1 MAALLLA
8 LLPVSVRYSQE
19 VRMYTLLGFWLMAA
33 TVALVCWAR
42 TPGQKR
48 WPCLYVLLMSAAF
61 YTHYFAAGCVL
72 VHWLFWW
79 RARADHAASLSP
91 RAWCLANAAI
101 VLLFVP
107 WLPNLLEQLSAGVA
121 AWIEPVTVQAALG
134 LPWQFM
140 LMEPRVAPAS
150 WWRLAPSL
158 LIVLCATLIVAQG
171 IGERR
176 YRPLLLGYFF
186 IPTISLFVLALFMPL
201 FLARYLVFAAPGI
214 PLLIAVALDSLARR
228 YPRPAMALFVLVV
241 VGQCYGLAM
250 VYRQADGMN
259 GTEMRRDYRLD
270 GLASQIEREAQP
282 GDDIVLDSL
291 ISYLPFLY
299 YNTSAIE
306 PRFHVRT
313 AFPAFL
319 ASSVGGGYALIPLAK
334 RWIYFHDPALV
345 QCRRHRVWW
354 IPLESPDHFR
364 TLFSGDWQTRQ
375 TLWSGSAAAY
385 LFSVNTA
392 SVATGGLKP
401 QPPPAAR
408 NCQPGPSATSASR
421 TRH

>member
-1 MAALLLA
+1 MLADVGSVLLGIQLMRLVATRRATWMAALLLA

-150 WWRLAPSL
+150 WWRLAPLL

-214 PLLIAVALDSLARR
+214 PRLSPWHWTRWHADTRARPWRCSCWWSSDNATVWRWSIARPMAWMAPRCAGLPVGWAGQPDRTRGPARR
-228 YPRPAMALFVLVV
+228 
-241 VGQCYGLAM
+241 
-250 VYRQADGMN
+250 
-259 GTEMRRDYRLD
+259 
-270 GLASQIEREAQP
+270 
-282 GDDIVLDSL
+282 
-291 ISYLPFLY
+291 
-299 YNTSAIE
+299 
-306 PRFHVRT
+306 
-313 AFPAFL
+313 
-319 ASSVGGGYALIPLAK
+319 
-334 RWIYFHDPALV
+334 
-345 QCRRHRVWW
+345 
-354 IPLESPDHFR
+354 
-364 TLFSGDWQTRQ
+364 
-375 TLWSGSAAAY
+375 
-385 LFSVNTA
+385 
-392 SVATGGLKP
+392 
-401 QPPPAAR
+401 
-408 NCQPGPSATSASR
+408 
-421 TRH
+421 